1 MSISIFVKSKV
12 PQYIYTAILSA
23 VILGI
28 SQQPIGLGFLAWF
41 AFIPW
46 LTILV
51 RLSDFKQIIFS
62 FFTFGFFYHLITI
75 FWLAFNIGTNQ
86 WVAIVSMVSTVIF
99 LSLMLLPGGLIWYI
113 LQKSN
118 RSQLFAFPIVW
129 TALEYFRSLGTLA
142 FPWVS
147 IANTQ
152 LSFFYPIQIAEYTG
166 IYGVSFWI
174 LLVNIA
180 IYKSLKSKRI
190 NTWLITAAIFCIPWI
205 AGVVILETEEL
216 QNTEFVSTAIIQPN
230 IHLSEKWEDSLKIHH
245 VNTLIELSTQPMMH
259 NVDLI
264 VWPETAL
271 PVYLLKSGRRYLRK
285 IRKVMENTSSN
296 VLTGI
301 PHYDYIDKE
310 YLTYNSVVMFNHT
323 DLFDVYKKIQL
334 VPMAEYVPLSGIF
347 PSLSDLNFGQAN
359 FIRGENHTLYPLKE
373 WLFGAVICFES
384 TLPRLIRQFVL
395 EGANFITIVVNDGWY
410 ETAPE
415 PQQHSRQAIFRA
427 IENRRPVIRCA
438 NTGISMI
445 IDPLG
450 NIKDMSELNAQIVIN
465 SSIYPQTKKTFY
477 TKFGDVFAE
486 FLILI
491 LIIRILIILRKNYK
505 NEKNYSNTTILV
517 NNHSSK
523 S

>member
-1 MSISIFVKSKV
+1 MSISIFVKTKI
-12 PQYIYTAILSA
+12 PHYISTAIFSA

-28 SQQPIGLGFLAWF
+28 SQQPIGFGFLAWI

-46 LTILV
+46 LKILV
-51 RLSDFKQIIFS
+51 KLRDFKQIILS

-86 WVAIVSMVSTVIF
+86 WVATVSMVSTVIF
-99 LSLMLLPGGLIWYI
+99 LSIMILPGAVVWYI
-113 LQKSN
+113 LQKSTT
-118 RSQLFAFPIVW
+118 SQLFAFPIVW
-129 TALEYFRSLGTLA
+129 TVLEYFRSLGTLA

-152 LSFFYPIQIAEYTG
+152 LSFIYPIQIAEYTG
-166 IYGVSFWI
+166 VYGVSFWI

-180 IYKSLKSKRI
+180 IYKSIKSKQI
-190 NTWLITAAIFCIPWI
+190 NTWLITAGIFSFPWI
-205 AGVVILETEEL
+205 VGIIIMETEEL
-216 QNTEFVSTAIIQPN
+216 QNNDFVSTAVVQPN
-230 IHLSEKWEDSLKIHH
+230 IHLSEKWEDSLKIQH
-245 VNTLIELSTQPMMH
+245 VNTLIELSTPSMKE
-259 NVDLI
+259 NIDLI

-271 PVYLLKSGRRYLRK
+271 PVYLLKSGRRYLRNIREELKNSPSK
-285 IRKVMENTSSN
+285 I
-296 VLTGI
+296 LTGI

-310 YLTYNSVVMFNHT
+310 YLSYNSVVMFDRT
-323 DLFDVYKKIQL
+323 ELFGIYKKIQL
-334 VPMAEYVPLSGIF
+334 VPMAEYVPLSGVF

-359 FIRGENHTLYPLKE
+359 FIRGKEYTLYPLKE
-373 WLFGAVICFES
+373 WSFGAVICFES
-384 TLPRLIRQFVL
+384 TLPKLIRQFVL

-450 NIKDMSELNAQIVIN
+450 KIKDMSELNAQIVLN
-465 SSIYPQTKKTFY
+465 SSVYPQTKKTFY
-477 TKFGDVFAE
+477 TRFGDVFAGI
-486 FLILI
+486 LILI
-491 LIIRILIILRKNYK
+491 LLIRILIILRKNYTD
-505 NEKNYSNTTILV
+505 EKNYSNSTIRI
-517 NNHSSK
+517 NNPSGE
-523 S
+523 

>member
-1 MSISIFVKSKV
+1 
-12 PQYIYTAILSA
+12 
-23 VILGI
+23 
-28 SQQPIGLGFLAWF
+28 
-41 AFIPW
+41 
-46 LTILV
+46 
-51 RLSDFKQIIFS
+51 
-62 FFTFGFFYHLITI
+62 
-75 FWLAFNIGTNQ
+75 
-86 WVAIVSMVSTVIF
+86 
-99 LSLMLLPGGLIWYI
+99 
-113 LQKSN
+113 
-118 RSQLFAFPIVW
+118 
-129 TALEYFRSLGTLA
+129 
-142 FPWVS
+142 
-147 IANTQ
+147 
-152 LSFFYPIQIAEYTG
+152 
-166 IYGVSFWI
+166 
-174 LLVNIA
+174 
-180 IYKSLKSKRI
+180 
-190 NTWLITAAIFCIPWI
+190 
-205 AGVVILETEEL
+205 
-216 QNTEFVSTAIIQPN
+216 
-230 IHLSEKWEDSLKIHH
+230 
-245 VNTLIELSTQPMMH
+245 
-259 NVDLI
+259 
-264 VWPETAL
+264 
-271 PVYLLKSGRRYLRK
+271 
-285 IRKVMENTSSN
+285 